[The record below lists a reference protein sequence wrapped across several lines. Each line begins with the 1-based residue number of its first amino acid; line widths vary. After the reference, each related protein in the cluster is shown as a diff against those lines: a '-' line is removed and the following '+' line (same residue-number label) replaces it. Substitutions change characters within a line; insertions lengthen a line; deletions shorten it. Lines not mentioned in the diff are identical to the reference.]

1 MPLGMKA
8 RIRMLWTIATV
19 GVQSDL
25 HIAPQGELRS
35 LSCCHFGPY
44 GLLSCCHFGSSHRAL
59 SCSNF
64 QPTVDLRT
72 DLLLEEI
79 FLQMSQPP
87 VRYPRSPYT
96 STGGFTY
103 IPEDQKIWCGNL
115 SRGLTSEDMTEWLK
129 YHQYEVPIPLDVVQQ
144 GYWWW
149 LKKWLLIPSA
159 PLPSKNLHLSG
170 SSWEDVKLIRG
181 TTHAS

>member
-1 MPLGMKA
+1 
-8 RIRMLWTIATV
+8 MLLLIATV

-44 GLLSCCHFGSSHRAL
+44 SLLSCCDFGSSHRAL

-64 QPTVDLRT
+64 QSSVDLGT

-79 FLQMSQPP
+79 FLQMSWPP
-87 VRYPRSPYT
+87 LRYPRSPYT

-144 GYWWW
+144 GY
-149 LKKWLLIPSA
+149 
-159 PLPSKNLHLSG
+159 
-170 SSWEDVKLIRG
+170 
-181 TTHAS
+181 

>member
-1 MPLGMKA
+1 MYNLGTHHPWIQTRSETRFQTQA
-8 RIRMLWTIATV
+8 RRLDSYKGLTQRKCRALATW
-19 GVQSDL
+19 
-25 HIAPQGELRS
+25 IMRS

-44 GLLSCCHFGSSHRAL
+44 SLLSCCHFGSSHRAL

-64 QPTVDLRT
+64 QPSVDLGT

-144 GYWWW
+144 GY
-149 LKKWLLIPSA
+149 
-159 PLPSKNLHLSG
+159 
-170 SSWEDVKLIRG
+170 
-181 TTHAS
+181 